1 MLNGRCE
8 GETVISPHTRR
19 FPDPNIKEM
28 SEKPAHNPETVLPYD
43 SDESKEVQ
51 VQRMFDAIA
60 PVYDRMN
67 RLMTFGLDRGWRR
80 KALKMLR
87 RHHPRRIL
95 DVATGTGDLPFMMC
109 RMLDAPEV
117 TGIDL
122 SEGMLAIAREK
133 CRELQL
139 HNSVR
144 FEKQDCLSL
153 TFPDGSFDAVT
164 VAFGVRNFKQLRQ
177 GFSEMY
183 RVLKPG
189 GILLVIELSTP
200 TRFPFAPLYRF
211 YAGRV
216 IPLLGR
222 MFTRDKQ
229 AYTYLPRSVEAVP
242 QGEEM
247 LSIFRSVGF
256 GEVFYRPLTWGV
268 CTIYV
273 GKR

>member
-1 MLNGRCE
+1 M
-8 GETVISPHTRR
+8 T
-19 FPDPNIKEM
+19 
-28 SEKPAHNPETVLPYD
+28 EKPPHNPETILPYD

-67 RLMTFGLDRGWRR
+67 RLMAFGLDRGWR
-80 KALKMLR
+80 KTALKMLR
-87 RHHPRRIL
+87 RYHPRRIL

-109 RMLDAPEV
+109 RMLDAPSI

-133 CRELQL
+133 CREQQL
-139 HNSVR
+139 HDAVV

-153 TFPDGSFDAVT
+153 TFPDASFDAVT
-164 VAFGVRNFKQLRQ
+164 VAFGVRNFKRLSQ
-177 GFSEMY
+177 GFAEMY

-189 GILLVIELSTP
+189 GILMVIELSTP
-200 TRFPFAPLYRF
+200 TQFPFAQGYRF
-211 YAGRV
+211 YARRV
-216 IPLLGR
+216 IPMLGR
-222 MFTRDKQ
+222 LFSSDKQ

-247 LSIFRSVGF
+247 LSIFREAGF
-256 GEVFYRPLTWGV
+256 GEVSYRPLTRGV
-268 CTIYV
+268 CTIYI
-273 GKR
+273 GKK